1 MNKSITYFA
10 EVFINKFTDIQKKFY
25 EKPEYIADF
34 VYSLSEELRKLGM
47 EIFKE
52 TLEDMNQEL
61 RDSPKRKR
69 EWHVEKH
76 DSKKLITSLGTVDFK
91 KTLFTH
97 KESREMTYLLDH
109 VLGLSPH
116 QLLTEDAVERVYQEA
131 VQTSYR
137 RGGESVNGSDFISS
151 ETVKDI
157 LHNTK
162 FPKGYEELKKKRE
175 VEYLYIDADE
185 DHVSLQ
191 FQETKGDLVTGENGR
206 KKNGLIAKLI
216 YVYEGVEPVAPK
228 SKRHRLIN
236 THYVC
241 RVTEDNEA
249 LWDEVYDYIEATYDV
264 SKIKQ
269 IYLNGDGGA
278 WIKAGCK
285 RIAGVKYVLD
295 EFHLSKYLLKM
306 TGHMMD
312 TQEDA
317 RIELCEAIR
326 SKTKSDFREIV
337 ERLKNCTESEAVH
350 KKIEQCSN
358 YVLLN
363 WGAAK
368 LRLKHRK
375 AIYGC
380 SAEGHVSHVLSSRMS
395 SRPMGWSRLGAAQM
409 AHLREWYYNKG
420 SMLELAR
427 YQREAEELPKAAG
440 AENAIL
446 SAAEIW
452 KSEKTERREWQK
464 NIRKYEE
471 ALTHEVSIQSKKR
484 LSFHVHGWL

>member
-10 EVFINKFTDIQKKFY
+10 EVFINKFTEIQNKFY

-34 VYSLSEELRKLGM
+34 VYSLSEELRKLGLEM
-47 EIFKE
+47 FKE
-52 TLEDMNQEL
+52 TLEEMDQAFCK
-61 RDSPKRKR
+61 SSKRKR
-69 EWHVEKH
+69 DWHVEKH
-76 DSKKLITSLGTVDFK
+76 DSKKLITSLGTVDFS

-97 KESREMTYLLDH
+97 KESQEMTYLLDK

-116 QLLTEDAVERVYQEA
+116 QLLTEDAVERVYEEA

-137 RGGESVNGSDFISS
+137 RGGEAVNGNDFISS
-151 ETVKDI
+151 ETVKGI

-191 FQETKGDLVTGENGR
+191 FQEKKGDLKVGENGR

-216 YVYEGVEPVAPK
+216 YVYEGVKPVAPR
-228 SKRHRLIN
+228 SKRHRLVN

-264 SKIKQ
+264 SKIRQ

-285 RIAGVKYVLD
+285 RIEGVKYVLD

-312 TQEDA
+312 TQQDA

-326 SKTKSDFREIV
+326 DKKKADFKEIV
-337 ERLKNCTESEAVH
+337 ERLKNCTDRESVH
-350 KKIEQCSN
+350 KKST
-358 YVLLN
+358 
-363 WGAAK
+363 
-368 LRLKHRK
+368 
-375 AIYGC
+375 
-380 SAEGHVSHVLSSRMS
+380 
-395 SRPMGWSRLGAAQM
+395 
-409 AHLREWYYNKG
+409 
-420 SMLELAR
+420 
-427 YQREAEELPKAAG
+427 
-440 AENAIL
+440 NAVI
-446 SAAEIW
+446 IFCP
-452 KSEKTERREWQK
+452 TGERQ
-464 NIRKYEE
+464 N
-471 ALTHEVSIQSKKR
+471 
-484 LSFHVHGWL
+484 